1 MKKQIYAILLAAAF
15 CTMLPACDAVD
26 SSSQAPSS
34 SADASQTQPQT
45 DSEQATTTPPQATGS
60 RTTELEAALT
70 STSAVQ
76 TTLET
81 EPSTTEA
88 ASQIDY
94 KDITNQLMQGLN
106 EIDRLGGGAF
116 TYDPEQIISGG
127 GTTQYAKVSDTRF
140 SNTDDIRAFMS
151 GYLTENMIASRY
163 SNLVDGSLP
172 QFKDIDGALYGNIN
186 HVTGCGFAW
195 NGTINIVD
203 SSATTCTAQAEY
215 DDYGAVSQMTL
226 HLVQTADGWRIDSI
240 DLP

>member
-60 RTTELEAALT
+60 RTTESEAALT

-106 EIDRLGGGAF
+106 EID
-116 TYDPEQIISGG
+116 
-127 GTTQYAKVSDTRF
+127 
-140 SNTDDIRAFMS
+140 
-151 GYLTENMIASRY
+151 
-163 SNLVDGSLP
+163 
-172 QFKDIDGALYGNIN
+172 
-186 HVTGCGFAW
+186 
-195 NGTINIVD
+195 
-203 SSATTCTAQAEY
+203 
-215 DDYGAVSQMTL
+215 
-226 HLVQTADGWRIDSI
+226 
-240 DLP
+240 